1 MQSAKY
7 GISRITCS
15 FKGVHMIKVLFPFFS
30 VRDLLKEITVCLLAP
45 VNKCQISHLVCAVSN
60 LDGICKMIIIS
71 I

>member
-1 MQSAKY
+1 
-7 GISRITCS
+7 
-15 FKGVHMIKVLFPFFS
+15 MIKVLFPFFS
-30 VRDLLKEITVCLLAP
+30 VRDLLKEITLCLLAP